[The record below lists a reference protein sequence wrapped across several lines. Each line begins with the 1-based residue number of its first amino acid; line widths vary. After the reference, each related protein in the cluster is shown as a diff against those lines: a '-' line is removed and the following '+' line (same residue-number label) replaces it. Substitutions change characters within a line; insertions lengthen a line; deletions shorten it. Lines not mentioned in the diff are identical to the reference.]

1 MNDPSYPAREHSE
14 HDTPGPGSRSDPDRP
29 VRPVPDRDTGPGAPP
44 AWAAPPADVPA
55 ADRPRHAALLYRDT
69 EEYVEALLPHLVAG
83 VRGGEPV
90 VVVVPAARLG
100 LLRERCA
107 AEGVESGV
115 RWLDAAEAAGNPGRL
130 VPGVLHPLIGGPGT
144 VVAELVWP
152 GRPAPAYAACVRH
165 EALANRLLAGRPL
178 RLLCPYDA
186 ERLNPVSLADAL
198 TTHADVLDRGDWR
211 PSPGYAPR
219 TALEAYNRPF
229 AEPAGASTL
238 SVSPG
243 GPGLA
248 PARALAAGLAEDL
261 GLDPERVGDVALVV
275 TELLTNGVQH
285 GGGVAT
291 LRVWSD
297 AEGVTCEVS
306 DTGVLSDPLAGLRPA
321 PADQPNGRGLLLVHT
336 LADLV
341 SFHIGP
347 AGTTIRV
354 LFSTES
360 GPAAAP
366 DA

>member
-1 MNDPSYPAREHSE
+1 MNDPSYPAREHSTRDPDPPRSDARE
-14 HDTPGPGSRSDPDRP
+14 PVRRTSGRDPGPS
-29 VRPVPDRDTGPGAPP
+29 APP
-44 AWAAPPADVPA
+44 AWAAPPEADQA
-55 ADRPRHAALLYRDT
+55 RHAALLYRDT
-69 EEYVEALLPHLVAG
+69 EEYVEALLPRLVAG

-90 VVVVPAARLG
+90 VVVVPAARLA

-130 VPGVLHPLIGGPGT
+130 VPTVLHPLVGGPGT

-152 GRPAPAYAACVRH
+152 GRPAAAYAACVRH

-186 ERLNPVSLADAL
+186 ERLNPVILADAL
-198 TTHADVLDRGDWR
+198 TTHAVVLDRGDWR
-211 PSPGYAPR
+211 SSPGYAPR

-229 AEPAGASTL
+229 AEPAGARAL
-238 SVSPG
+238 SVGRG
-243 GPGLA
+243 GPGLG
-248 PARALAAGLAEDL
+248 PARALAAGLAESQ
-261 GLDPERVGDVALVV
+261 GLAAERVGDVALVV

-297 AEGVTCEVS
+297 ADGITCEVS

-341 SFHIGP
+341 SFHTGP
-347 AGTTIRV
+347 EGTTIRV
-354 LFSTES
+354 LFSTK
-360 GPAAAP
+360 PAEA